1 LSRWFRADNSK
12 LIYCVEQVGYIGD
25 VMSWIIK
32 QKWYWIIVLGVSL
45 ILLVPLLVAWVLLNL
60 PPLLSL
66 IMTIGIVIAWGVV
79 GGYRDWIKNERKEYG
94 EKKEKP
100 SE

>member
-1 LSRWFRADNSK
+1 
-12 LIYCVEQVGYIGD
+12 
-25 VMSWIIK
+25 MSWIIK

-45 ILLVPLLVAWVLLNL
+45 ILLVPLLVVWVLLNL
-60 PPLLSL
+60 PPFLSL
-66 IMTIGIVIAWGVV
+66 VLTIGIVITWGVV

-94 EKKEKP
+94 ENKEKIEKP

>member
-1 LSRWFRADNSK
+1 
-12 LIYCVEQVGYIGD
+12 
-25 VMSWIIK
+25 MSGIIK

-60 PPLLSL
+60 PPFLSL
-66 IMTIGIVIAWGVV
+66 IMTIGIVITWGVV
-79 GGYRDWIKNERKEYG
+79 GGYHDWIKNERKEYG
-94 EKKEKP
+94 QNKEKKEKP

>member
-1 LSRWFRADNSK
+1 
-12 LIYCVEQVGYIGD
+12 
-25 VMSWIIK
+25 MSWIIK

-60 PPLLSL
+60 PPFLSL
-66 IMTIGIVIAWGVV
+66 IMTIGIVITWGVV

-94 EKKEKP
+94 ESKEKREEP
-100 SE
+100 GE